1 MQIIKEI
8 IRYSLS
14 KFDLKYQMPT
24 KFATN
29 IFQLQNVK

>member
-14 KFDLKYQMPT
+14 KFDLKISNANQN
-24 KFATN
+24 FLSF
-29 IFQLQNVK
+29 IFSTSK